1 MRISA
6 DVKPLQKQMRELH
19 LEIQNR
25 LDALVMKTASSI
37 ANIAS
42 GNTPIGD
49 SDSLEGNANYRR
61 LYEMRQQRFSIPVE
75 VGFHRGAWVYSETPS
90 VDFSN
95 KINSPSEML
104 QGVQA
109 DLYTSYQLGETFY
122 IAAKGPAY
130 GILNSGAN
138 RQAPDGIVAPT
149 VQEVIEI
156 YKLNIQTFFQQG

>member
-25 LDALVMKTASSI
+25 LDALVMKTARSI
-37 ANIAS
+37 ASIAS
-42 GNTPIGD
+42 DNTPIAD
-49 SDSLEGNANYRR
+49 KDQVKYD
-61 LYEMRQQRFSIPVE
+61 QRYINWYAFRKETYGIE
-75 VGFHRGAWVYSETPS
+75 AKEGFHRGAWVYSESPS
-90 VDFSN
+90 LEFKS
-95 KINSPSEML
+95 KINTPSEML
-104 QGVQA
+104 QDVQG
-109 DLYTSYQLGETFY
+109 DLRTSYVLGETFY

-138 RQAPDGIVAPT
+138 RQEPDGIVAPT